1 MTEHE
6 FWKSIG
12 LCTECHKVKP
22 IKGETLCVSCRER
35 ARSYKTKYEKKL
47 KIKREMMR
55 KGRTCYQC
63 GELLNG
69 RKGLC
74 DKCYKEVVIPDYI
87 RSKKNATEERLP
99 RLY

>member
-12 LCTECHKVKP
+12 LCTGCHKVKP
-22 IKGETLCVSCRER
+22 IKGETLCVSCKERKREHR
-35 ARSYKTKYEKKL
+35 EVARKYNAKYEKKL
-47 KIKREMMR
+47 RIKRELMQ
-55 KGRTCYQC
+55 KGRTCYHC

-74 DKCYKEVVIPDYI
+74 DKCYEEVVIPEYLRGKI
-87 RSKKNATEERLP
+87 GKA
-99 RLY
+99 